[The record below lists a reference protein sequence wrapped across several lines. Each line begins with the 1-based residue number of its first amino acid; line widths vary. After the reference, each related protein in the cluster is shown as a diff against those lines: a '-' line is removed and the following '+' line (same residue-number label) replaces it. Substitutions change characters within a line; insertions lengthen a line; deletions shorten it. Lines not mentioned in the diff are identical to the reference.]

1 VIVGKTHGILD
12 LLRLRSSLI
21 SGLLD
26 ISSIADAAEAA
37 ALCSVADAIISEDDE
52 QKQAAVTGLL
62 FGGDFSGVSCK
73 PKVLNLCIV
82 SD

>member
-1 VIVGKTHGILD
+1 M
-12 LLRLRSSLI
+12 RLRSSLI

-26 ISSIADAAEAA
+26 ISGIADTAEAA
-37 ALCSVADAIISEDDE
+37 ALCSAADAVISEDDE

-62 FGGDFSGVSCK
+62 FGGDFNGVACK
-73 PKVLNLCIV
+73 YQILNSYIV

>member
-1 VIVGKTHGILD
+1 
-12 LLRLRSSLI
+12 LRLRSSLI

-37 ALCSVADAIISEDDE
+37 ALCSVADTIISEDDE
-52 QKQAAVTGLL
+52 QKQAVVTGLL
-62 FGGDFSGVSCK
+62 FGGDFDGVACK
-73 PKVLNLCIV
+73 PQTLNPHNV